1 MGKSI
6 LLIPFAGV
14 FLCQSALASR
24 VSAKLT
30 GVAIS
35 AIAPVFQIAKKQVGF
50 DPFATLQPPTA
61 AVVVPVT
68 EGEEDDEVLS
78 PLDATSDGSVIASPK
93 PKPQKKPN
101 QGASSKTKPLPSVRV
116 PASVVLRLARI
127 GQRPSGVPVAASG
140 NRPAGIQVFGAAP
153 LGIGVRDGDIL
164 TRVSGV
170 PVSQVGQVIA
180 LVIAAR
186 GTKAREITGQLWRGN
201 RSYTIVVEQPYLRE
215 GETPTKEPAQVP
227 TKEPAQVPS
236 KEPAQVPSKE
246 PAQVP
251 SKEPA

>member
-1 MGKSI
+1 VHFQIGKSI

-24 VSAKLT
+24 VSAKLS

-35 AIAPVFQIAKKQVGF
+35 VVAPVFQIAKIQVGF
-50 DPFATLQPPTA
+50 DPFATLQRPTD
-61 AVVVPVT
+61 AVVMPVT
-68 EGEEDDEVLS
+68 GEGDDEVLS
-78 PLDATSDGSVIASPK
+78 PLDATSDFSVIASPK

-101 QGASSKTKPLPSVRV
+101 EGASAKTKPLPSVRV

-186 GTKAREITGQLWRGN
+186 GARAREISGQLWRGN

-215 GETPTKEPAQVP
+215 GEA
-227 TKEPAQVPS
+227 PS
-236 KEPAQVPSKE
+236 KEPAQSPSKE
-246 PAQVP
+246 PAQSP